1 MLMEFYNAN
10 LRTNDASLKS
20 FDETNDVA
28 NNRRDVKH
36 NVTKINQTPVEYYDA
51 LCNVVGDKWSK
62 KGDVFFKKGISFDE
76 IVLRSLNYLFTE
88 CVDTSKLEAY
98 THWNLS
104 FAKSILDKNV
114 SFGYKPILETPS
126 NINLEVYEKEYLK
139 EAYFIIQLAFY
150 LNEID
155 LKQNQFYIYLTHYFE
170 TKTKL
175 SDEAYKLDLEHL
187 YKKYNDIDEGNT
199 NVAKNILGKHFY
211 ACLLIILNELE
222 LPATNFNKTLGYGRH
237 YDAMSSSPKEL
248 RKYFPFELIE
258 FDIEEANPHFID
270 MHIGSDVADN
280 IYNKLATAHNL
291 TRAEAKTLFNRNL
304 NRGEYYDRQFFYN
317 FFFPIYQDKTDAL
330 VDLIKDEKKP
340 TWKVMQFYE
349 QTVIDV
355 FKGTNK
361 IYNAT
366 RLHDALYKINNEF
379 LEVEKI
385 EFAFY
390 SFGKT
395 TIANKTDALCFQVA
409 KDKPSFSFVTSLPE
423 NIRISELKTE
433 ADTKEG
439 FRYKGNSFDIYTKPF
454 EYIKASF
461 NIAHK
466 GRFIGDNFVNIS
478 EADFLK
484 KCFNM
489 VAVIRDLNPE
499 VTSENLSYLINDIV
513 NHIYKNSVYAFN
525 KETLCR
531 LMIEQID
538 NSELTPIVKIK
549 DWYFK
554 GIEGKNNITFYEFSS
569 FLNEVRKEA
578 DLYFQANAILPII
591 ENAYRNGRRKFIR
604 HSDLGINRKRGNEFM
619 YELIND
625 FNMSNGFGY
634 DVRFADS
641 LNDFM
646 KVVHEVGH
654 NKYSN
659 PIIVTNLMYN
669 LSENAISQEFKI
681 HRQTAKKIKAWFM
694 FTPLRHR
701 IETIYF
707 SVKALAENTAKNVDI
722 VKDHHNRLSVTNVIE
737 QPEQQLLL
745 NPNEAFNYDLD
756 LSNSVLN
763 VDEIQALQRDEN
775 FYLDWYLFTYGSDY
789 TENQKN
795 IIKANRS
802 LLFRGEYQPYFLT
815 KSTA

>member
-1 MLMEFYNAN
+1 
-10 LRTNDASLKS
+10 
-20 FDETNDVA
+20 
-28 NNRRDVKH
+28 
-36 NVTKINQTPVEYYDA
+36 
-51 LCNVVGDKWSK
+51 
-62 KGDVFFKKGISFDE
+62 
-76 IVLRSLNYLFTE
+76 
-88 CVDTSKLEAY
+88 
-98 THWNLS
+98 
-104 FAKSILDKNV
+104 
-114 SFGYKPILETPS
+114 
-126 NINLEVYEKEYLK
+126 
-139 EAYFIIQLAFY
+139 
-150 LNEID
+150 
-155 LKQNQFYIYLTHYFE
+155 
-170 TKTKL
+170 
-175 SDEAYKLDLEHL
+175 
-187 YKKYNDIDEGNT
+187 
-199 NVAKNILGKHFY
+199 
-211 ACLLIILNELE
+211 LE
-222 LPATNFNKTLGYGRH
+222 LPTNNFKKTLGFGRH
-237 YDAMSSSPKEL
+237 YDAMSNSPKEL

-258 FDIEEANPHFID
+258 FDIQSANPNFID
-270 MHIGSDVADN
+270 IEIGSDVSKN
-280 IYNKLATAHNL
+280 IYDKVATAHNL
-291 TRAEAKTLFNRNL
+291 SRTEAKRLFNKKL
-304 NRGEYYDRQFFYN
+304 NSGKYYDREHFYN
-317 FFFPIYQDKTDAL
+317 FFFPIYQDKTSAL
-330 VDLIKDEKKP
+330 VDLIKNEKKP
-340 TWKVMQFYE
+340 LWKVMQFYE
-349 QTVIDV
+349 QTAIET
-355 FKGTNK
+355 FKGRNK

-395 TIANKTDALCFQVA
+395 TIANKTDDLCFQVT

-439 FRYKGNSFDIYTKPF
+439 FRYKGNNFDIYTKPF

-489 VAVIRDLNPE
+489 VAVIRDFNPD
-499 VTSENLSYLINDIV
+499 VTRENLTYLINDIV

-591 ENAYRNGRRKFIR
+591 ENAYRNGTRKFIK
-604 HSDLGINRKRGNEFM
+604 HSDLGIKCKRGNEFM

-634 DVRFADS
+634 DVRFADR

-646 KVVHEVGH
+646 KVVHEVCH
-654 NKYSN
+654 NKYSE
-659 PIIVTNLMYN
+659 PIIVTDLMYK
-669 LSENAISQEFKI
+669 LSENAISQQFKI

-694 FTPLRHR
+694 FTPLRYR

-707 SVKALAENTAKNVDI
+707 SVKALAENTAKNVEI
-722 VKDHHNRLSVTNVIE
+722 VKDHNRRLSVTNVIE
-737 QPEQQLLL
+737 HPEPNLLL
-745 NPNEAFNYDLD
+745 TPGEAFNYALD

-795 IIKANRS
+795 IIKANKV